1 MPLTELQNVIS
12 EEDLDENGTLEYMEF
27 LRWVKR
33 EALDDL
39 EESTIEQEIE
49 EVFNVLDSNGDG
61 YLTPEDLQRLITDAK
76 EANEMIR
83 EQDIDGD
90 DRINYEE
97 FVILMSSR

>member
-1 MPLTELQNVIS
+1 MPVTELQNLVG
-12 EEDLDENGTLEYMEF
+12 EEDLDENGTLEYTEF

-33 EALDDL
+33 EALDAL
-39 EESTIEQEIE
+39 EKSTVEQEIE

-61 YLTPEDLQRLITDAK
+61 YLTPVDLQGLITDTK

-97 FVILMSSR
+97 FVLLMSSR

>member
-1 MPLTELQNVIS
+1 MPVTELQNLIG

-39 EESTIEQEIE
+39 EESTVEQEVA
-49 EVFNVLDSNGDG
+49 EVFNVLDRNGDG
-61 YLTPEDLQRLITDAK
+61 YLTPMDLQRLITDAK

-97 FVILMSSR
+97 FVLLMSSR

>member
-1 MPLTELQNVIS
+1 MSVPELQNLIG
-12 EEDLDENGTLEYMEF
+12 EEDLDESGTLEYMEF
-27 LRWVKR
+27 LRWVKT

-39 EESTIEQEIE
+39 EENTIEQEVK

-61 YLTPEDLQRLITDAK
+61 YLTPDDLQRLIKDTK

-97 FVILMSSR
+97 FVLLMSSR